1 MAAASRVRCL
11 EVRGEA
17 SSPAEVHVLGD
28 VVERQVL
35 QLLRGQDHA
44 AVTLLILAHSR
55 RKRTL
60 IMKPTQ
66 LFLSPSLFSFDKAQT
81 CVCDC
86 PCVHA
91 CVWTCKQKWGSY
103 IRGVWLIAGQFLKK
117 LKCGHAPHVA
127 AQRGFR
133 FKTRAGNSTRLLSS
147 LNLISCNS
155 QMCTTCQIKR
165 VLNGTIFAF
174 SLITSGL

>member
-1 MAAASRVRCL
+1 MRR
-11 EVRGEA
+11 R
-17 SSPAEVHVLGD
+17 H
-28 VVERQVL
+28 
-35 QLLRGQDHA
+35 LLRFTFL
-44 AVTLLILAHSR
+44 VTLLSVRCFSSSEGRTMPLSLCSSWHTAEGSAHSSR
-55 RKRTL
+55 NR
-60 IMKPTQ
+60 PSF
-66 LFLSPSLFSFDKAQT
+66 FLSPSLFSFDKAQT

-133 FKTRAGNSTRLLSS
+133 FKTRAGNSTCLLSS
-147 LNLISCNS
+147 LNLISCNY